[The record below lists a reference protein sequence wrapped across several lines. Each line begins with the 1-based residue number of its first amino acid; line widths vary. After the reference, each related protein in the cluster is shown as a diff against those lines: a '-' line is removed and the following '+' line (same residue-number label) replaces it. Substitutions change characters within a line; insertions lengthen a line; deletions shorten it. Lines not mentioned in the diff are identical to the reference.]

1 MSTKKVKNDSALEV
15 KWALLCKNASIDQQ
29 SNQVSLFNI
38 LEELTIN
45 KGPLSTSVVK
55 KPSSFPSNTQIPGEF
70 TLVVQLERISKNI
83 TVGFQPEMEIKIVD
97 PNDEIVSS
105 NVLPLNFDE
114 GKNRLRAVVGFS
126 AFVVKN
132 PGIYS
137 YVISIRGSKSEA
149 LREEMRVPIEVKIFE

>member
-1 MSTKKVKNDSALEV
+1 MSTQNNSALEV

-55 KPSSFPSNTQIPGEF
+55 KSSSFSDNTQIPGEF
-70 TLVVQLERISKNI
+70 TLVVQFEKHAKEGTPS
-83 TVGFQPEMEIKIVD
+83 FQPEMELKIVD
-97 PNDEIVSS
+97 PDGDLISS
-105 NVLPLNFDE
+105 NILPLNFE
-114 GKNRLRAVVGFS
+114 ENKNRLRAIVAFS

-132 PGIYS
+132 PGVYN
-137 YVISIRGSKSEA
+137 YVVSIRSSKKEA
-149 LREEMRVPIEVKIFE
+149 FEEATRVPVDVKIFE